1 MSLNDIIPIVAAI
14 GVVLLL
20 FAIVALFV
28 RVRRKAAAA
37 KAARAAS
44 AKPKTTLASTR
55 QAIEDQQLLATL
67 APAPR
72 LDLEP
77 AAAPSPTSRR
87 LAEIP
92 VPLPTVEKKSAIEPT
107 PARSLPTTPGTKI
120 RLLIVDDNKD
130 TRENVS
136 RLIAFENDMEVI
148 GQAYNG
154 ISGLE
159 MAQDLRPHIVLMD
172 INMPDMDGITA
183 TREMMTQV
191 PYCQVVI
198 MSVQFET
205 DYMRAA
211 MLAGARDYQIK
222 PFSADELINCI
233 RRVYAI
239 GVPTYQQMEAA
250 ERAAASAAKSEVAIV
265 AASPD
270 GLTAPV
276 FMIYGPKGGVGKTAI
291 AINLAVA
298 LQQDHAGAA
307 LLDADLQM
315 GDLPVDLNVRPHL
328 TVTDLVA
335 SSRPDPELLPKVLT
349 KHSSGINVVFGPQK
363 PEQMELITGNMM
375 IQIVRAL
382 RAQAT
387 SVVIDTASYLTDHN
401 LALLEVANDVLLV
414 INPDLPSI
422 KNAKIFLELA
432 PDVGLRPDRLA
443 LVINRAT
450 MPGAIPTAQIEK
462 ALKVQRIFS
471 VPDDPKLRLSLIK
484 GVSIFQL
491 DANAPAA
498 LAIADMAKTLWARLF
513 EPQAVVAAEAP
524 KS

>member
-1 MSLNDIIPIVAAI
+1 MSLNDIIPIVAAV

-28 RVRRKAAAA
+28 RARRKAAAA

-44 AKPKTTLASTR
+44 AKSKATLASAR
-55 QAIEDQQLLATL
+55 QAVEDQQLLATL
-67 APAPR
+67 APTPK
-72 LDLEP
+72 LDREP
-77 AAAPSPTSRR
+77 TAAPSPSPRR
-87 LAEIP
+87 LADIQ
-92 VPLPTVEKKSAIEPT
+92 VPPPTVEKKSAVEPT
-107 PARSLPTTPGTKI
+107 PTRPSPTVPGTKI
-120 RLLIVDDNKD
+120 RILIVDDHRD

-136 RLIAFENDMEVI
+136 RLIAFESDMEVI

-159 MAQDLRPHIVLMD
+159 MAKELRPHIVLMD

-183 TREMMTQV
+183 TREMTAQV

-222 PFSADELINCI
+222 PFSADDLINCI
-233 RRVYAI
+233 RRVYEI
-239 GVPTYQQMEAA
+239 GVPAYQQLEAA
-250 ERAAASAAKSEVAIV
+250 ARAASAKPEVAIV

-270 GLTAPV
+270 GSTVPV
-276 FMIYGPKGGVGKTAI
+276 FMIYGPKGGSGKTAL
-291 AINLAVA
+291 AINLAAA
-298 LQQDHAGAA
+298 LQHDHAGAA

-315 GDLPVDLNVRPHL
+315 GDVPVDLNVRPNL
-328 TVTDLVA
+328 TLTDLVV

-349 KHSSGINVVFGPQK
+349 KHSCGVNVLYGPQK

-382 RAQAT
+382 RAKAT
-387 SVVIDTASYLTDHN
+387 SIVIDTASYLTDHN
-401 LALLEVANDVLLV
+401 LALIEVANDMLLV

-422 KNAKIFLELA
+422 KNVKIFLEMA
-432 PDVGLRPDRLA
+432 PDLGLRPDRIV

-450 MPGAIPTAQIEK
+450 MPGAIPVAQIEK
-462 ALKVQRIFS
+462 ALKVQRTFS

-491 DANAPAA
+491 DATAPAA
-498 LAIADMAKTLWARLF
+498 LAIADMAKTLWSHLF
-513 EPQAVVAAEAP
+513 EPQAATVEAAQ